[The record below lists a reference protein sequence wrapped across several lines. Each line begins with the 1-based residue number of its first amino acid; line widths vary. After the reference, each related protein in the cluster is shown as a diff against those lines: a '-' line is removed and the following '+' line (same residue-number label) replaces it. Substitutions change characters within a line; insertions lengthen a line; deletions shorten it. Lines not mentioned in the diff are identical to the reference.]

1 MICVCVALYLYTRI
15 QFAMQACTKMASY
28 GHEPTSLY
36 AWFAKIH
43 PGWGVFFMC
52 LEYLFLTGCVP
63 PMENL
68 GILQG
73 MNR

>member
-1 MICVCVALYLYTRI
+1 MIWECVALYLYTRI
-15 QFAMQACTKMASY
+15 QFAMQACTKTAFMATN
-28 GHEPTSLY
+28 P
-36 AWFAKIH
+36 H
-43 PGWGVFFMC
+43 PYMHGLQKYTPVGVCFFMC

-68 GILQG
+68 GIWQG